1 MRKVRTTHYIVQENF
16 ASDNTKER
24 DARLKALLEE
34 YVRRQNM
41 ADGAELPQE

>member
-1 MRKVRTTHYIVQENF
+1 MDRYAWRAKV
-16 ASDNTKER
+16 KPGM
-24 DARLKALLEE
+24 LEE